1 MDAQMAAPVTMRSTS
16 SMMKTLNRLSCY
28 GKHGVENYL
37 MGKCTSNSQEMV
49 IIKESDV
56 GPIWSYDLEEITC
69 SVDAPTKGSK
79 HHGLKSF
86 TEYRLTPSDTNVQ
99 VGHRFKHFDWFHD
112 RLLEKF
118 GAVIP
123 IPGLPEK
130 QITGRFEFEFIEQR
144 CSRLQTW
151 IARLSQHPV
160 IAQSEV
166 FQHFLHFTDEKV
178 WKAGKRKAEKD
189 EVIGGFIFNVMLTPP
204 TELSVQTIESSQDE
218 FGCFVRRMDEG
229 IRNITSTIHDFDK
242 SCTGGVARELQRFG
256 KHLVEHAEAFSCSG
270 YLGEVNAL
278 VMAMQHTG
286 KTFKDIG
293 FLFSEHPKKDWN
305 SFMEL
310 LLEYK
315 GLLACFP
322 HILQNHKA
330 ATEKLKE
337 CDKCVTANKMTLLEK
352 ETVNKRVDIMA
363 YAGG

>member
-49 IIKESDV
+49 IIK
-56 GPIWSYDLEEITC
+56 
-69 SVDAPTKGSK
+69 
-79 HHGLKSF
+79 
-86 TEYRLTPSDTNVQ
+86 DTNVQ